1 MSLVTEH
8 LQRRGAAFIAIP
20 HAKTFTSL
28 EEAEAIGVHADEV
41 LKTVVLDTEH
51 GHALAVIPGSR
62 RLDLHLVEEA
72 VGDPH
77 AHLASEAELRVD
89 FPEIELGAMPP
100 MGSVVG
106 APMFVDPEVMDHET
120 VLFAA
125 GKETESVRMRTD
137 DLFRGEVMTVAPLVR
152 DEEY

>member
-1 MSLVTEH
+1 MSLVTEQ
-8 LQRRGAAFIAIP
+8 LQRRGAAFITIP

-41 LKTVVLDTEH
+41 LKTVVLDTVH
-51 GHALAVIPGSR
+51 GHALAVIPGDR
-62 RLDLHLVEEA
+62 RLDMHLVEDA

-77 AHLASEAELRVD
+77 AHLASESELRAD
-89 FPEIELGAMPP
+89 FPDIELGAFPP
-100 MGSVVG
+100 MSSVVG
-106 APMFVDPEVMDHET
+106 APLYVDPEVLDHET

-137 DLFRGEVMTVAPLVR
+137 DLFRGEVVTVAPLTR
-152 DEEY
+152 NGDD

>member
-1 MSLVTEH
+1 MSLVTEQ
-8 LQRRGAAFIAIP
+8 LQRRGAEFIAIP

-41 LKTVVLDTEH
+41 LKTVVLDTAH
-51 GHALAVIPGSR
+51 GHALAVIPGDR
-62 RLDLHLVEEA
+62 RLDMRLVEDA
-72 VGDPH
+72 IGDPH
-77 AHLASEAELRVD
+77 AHLANEDEMRSD
-89 FPEIELGAMPP
+89 FPDIELGAFPP

-106 APMFVDPEVMDHET
+106 APMFVDPEVLDHET

-137 DLFRGEVMTVAPLVR
+137 DLFRGEVVTVAPLTQEDAV
-152 DEEY
+152 